1 MRTAA
6 KPYRFTAKQIRAQRT
21 VTLDA
26 AYQANP
32 TRFTRRPQPPPLPQ
46 TAWINQ
52 PQPGDP
58 HTDRLNP
65 DCLNSLDTFR
75 FRSDDGATV

>member
-52 PQPGDP
+52 PSRETLIQ
-58 HTDRLNP
+58 T
-65 DCLNSLDTFR
+65 
-75 FRSDDGATV
+75 A